1 MGFPLACCRADV
13 LALWPAEGLWSGQ
26 MGLLVIRQFYFFLFL
41 CFFFLKALILLSGS
55 KSHILQ
61 SRRGG
66 RGEFLATGE
75 GRGGGGGTNSRHLCV
90 CTDSAR
96 LKKNSVSG
104 GYIAQF

>member
-1 MGFPLACCRADV
+1 ME
-13 LALWPAEGLWSGQ
+13 WPDGTSGYPT
-26 MGLLVIRQFYFFLFL
+26 VLFL
-41 CFFFLKALILLSGS
+41 SFFVFFFFLKALILLSGS

-96 LKKNSVSG
+96 LKKKTVCLEVILHSSKE
-104 GYIAQF
+104 